1 MISLLDLQQG
11 GSGLNLLDHV
21 TVTAGAALAHGNTVR
36 WCWDHSC
43 QCFFFLPVF
52 FYSGEISPEASEVP
66 VSDLSKSGGTNL
78 YSMHVVLLQCSGK
91 TLIVSWSTMQPKLS
105 FAYIYQIGAL
115 DSVNVG
121 AGRCFRGIYMAA
133 GLSRSS
139 PLLMNHSL

>member
-1 MISLLDLQQG
+1 
-11 GSGLNLLDHV
+11 
-21 TVTAGAALAHGNTVR
+21 
-36 WCWDHSC
+36 
-43 QCFFFLPVF
+43 LP
-52 FYSGEISPEASEVP
+52 EPSEVP